1 MAENL
6 KSREL
11 AERSYLEFEPK
22 LAKLAKYIL
31 IDTEKAEST
40 ELSMLV
46 LNKVQN
52 RGRSKTPIAHIL
64 LDQNLVPTDIY
75 ILPLEKTFPLKKK
88 HLKRSTLAR
97 IVKDKLVAKYREDFR
112 QAQAKLAE
120 AKELLYHNRF

>member
-11 AERSYLEFEPK
+11 AERSYLEFEP
-22 LAKLAKYIL
+22 KLAKYIL

-88 HLKRSTLAR
+88 YSKRSTLAR

-112 QAQAKLAE
+112 QAQARLAE
-120 AKELLYHNRF
+120 AKELLYHNQL

>member
-11 AERSYLEFEPK
+11 AKRSYLEFEPK
-22 LAKLAKYIL
+22 LAKHIL

-64 LDQNLVPTDIY
+64 LNQNLVPTDIY

-88 HLKRSTLAR
+88 HSKRSTLAR

-120 AKELLYHNRF
+120 AEELLYHNRF